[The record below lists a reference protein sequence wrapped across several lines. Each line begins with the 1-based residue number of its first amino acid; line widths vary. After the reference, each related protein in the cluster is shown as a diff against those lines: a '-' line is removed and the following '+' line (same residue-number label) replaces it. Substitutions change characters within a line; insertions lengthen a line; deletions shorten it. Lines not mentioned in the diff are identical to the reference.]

1 MLSQGSFLNLNLV
14 WGLSWVPDIT
24 YPKKARA
31 MFVPLTAGGKML
43 GSIKMGKQKRL
54 ESTSWNL
61 VYCAAVFSNRE
72 KLNGSCFANGPILY
86 CLSKSFATF
95 GEAPARACSTTDSCN
110 RFPESFAAAFEW
122 RRVRYRTCSK
132 KQESSSWLLFFF
144 CENGCVLI

>member
-72 KLNGSCFANGPILY
+72 KLNGSCFANGPY
-86 CLSKSFATF
+86 CTVFPSRLQLLAKRLL
-95 GEAPARACSTTDSCN
+95 APARQQIPATDSLRVPPRPLSGVAYGTGHVVKN
-110 RFPESFAAAFEW
+110 RKALPG
-122 RRVRYRTCSK
+122 CC
-132 KQESSSWLLFFF
+132 FFF
-144 CENGCVLI
+144 VRMDAF